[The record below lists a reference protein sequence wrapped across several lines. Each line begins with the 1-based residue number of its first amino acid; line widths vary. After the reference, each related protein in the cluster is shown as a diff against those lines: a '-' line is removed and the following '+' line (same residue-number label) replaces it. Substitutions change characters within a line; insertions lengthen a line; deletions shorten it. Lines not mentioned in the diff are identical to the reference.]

1 MVIQLGSGIF
11 EPDVNVPGLTLE
23 WYRLK
28 DTLAPDMKEAALII
42 SHGGKNIYPLLP
54 QSNLALR
61 LGSGCIF
68 ESLNLEKPLVVVIN
82 ENLMNNHQ
90 TELASQLAKDGY
102 LVFTTCKYVQFIS
115 NFIK

>member
-1 MVIQLGSGIF
+1 MVIQLGCGVF
-11 EPDVNVPGLTLE
+11 EPDVSVPGLTLD

-42 SHGGKNIYPLLP
+42 SHGGKRINPLLP
-54 QSNLALR
+54 QSAPSFL

-68 ESLNLEKPLVVVIN
+68 ESLGLGKPLVVAIN

-90 TELASQLAKDGY
+90 TELASQLAKDGH
-102 LVFTTCKYVQFIS
+102 LVFTTCK
-115 NFIK
+115 